1 MKLGLVTHKLLR
13 GDGQGRVNYE
23 VAKAALRRGHRVVL
37 VATEVAPELAAAE
50 RVQWLK
56 TEVGGWPSALLRNQA
71 FAWHSTQH
79 LKRIQEEVNL
89 VMANG
94 FITWAPTT
102 FNAVHFVHSAWL
114 RSDVHTLRV
123 RRGPRAW
130 YQGLYTAL
138 NARWERRAFAQAE
151 ALVAVS
157 KRVRDELVEIGVA
170 PDRIHVVPNGV
181 DLDEFSPGLADRA
194 ALGLPPDVPLG
205 LFVGDLQTPRKNL
218 DVVLQALR
226 HVPTLH
232 LAVVGETAG
241 SAYPAM
247 AQALG
252 VADRVMFL
260 GFCRDVP
267 GLMRAADLCLCPSR
281 YEPFSLVLLEA
292 LASGLPVVTARPVG
306 AADLVTSACG
316 IVLDDPEDAHALA
329 QATSTLIGDT
339 ARLQAM
345 GAAARSV
352 AEAHSWARMGQRYV
366 DLFERH
372 VAASPTAHVAA

>member
-1 MKLGLVTHKLLR
+1 MRLALVTHKLLR

-23 VAKAALRRGHRVVL
+23 VAKAALRCGHHVTL
-37 VATEVAPELAAAE
+37 VATEVASELAADE
-50 RVQWLK
+50 RVRWFK
-56 TEVGGWPSALLRNQA
+56 TEVGRWPSALLRNQV
-71 FAWHSTQH
+71 FARRSARHVE
-79 LKRIQEEVNL
+79 RIRNEVDL

-94 FITWAPTT
+94 FITWSPAA

-138 NARWERRAFAQAE
+138 NAHWERRAFAQAE

-157 KRVRDELVEIGVA
+157 ERVRDELVEVGVE

-181 DLDEFSPGLADRA
+181 DLDEFAPGSADRV
-194 ALGLPPDVPLG
+194 ALELPPDVPLG

-218 DVVLQALR
+218 DVVLQALQR
-226 HVPTLH
+226 VPALH
-232 LAVVGETAG
+232 LAVVGEVAG
-241 SAYPAM
+241 SAYPAV
-247 AQALG
+247 AEALG
-252 VADRVMFL
+252 VADRVTFL

-267 GLMRAADLCLCPSR
+267 SLMRAADLCLCPSR

-292 LASGLPVVTARPVG
+292 LASGLPVITARPVG
-306 AADLVTSACG
+306 AASLVTSACG
-316 IVLDDPEDAHALA
+316 IVVEDPEGVQSLTRAI
-329 QATSTLIGDT
+329 SGLIGDP

-345 GAAARSV
+345 SLAARSV
-352 AEAHSWARMGQRYV
+352 AEEHSWARMGQRYV

-372 VAASPTAHVAA
+372 VAVTHVAA